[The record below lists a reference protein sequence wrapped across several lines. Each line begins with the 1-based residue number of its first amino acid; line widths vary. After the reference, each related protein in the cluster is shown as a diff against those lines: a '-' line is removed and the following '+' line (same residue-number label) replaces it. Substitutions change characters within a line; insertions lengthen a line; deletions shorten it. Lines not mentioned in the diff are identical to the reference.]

1 MEVWFG
7 LKVSILNTIRFV
19 IQHWHCHWFLWKYE
33 RFKTYHCDQRCKKW
47 RLRAFAPLDA
57 PHQAQPWRLDKSQH
71 WTWHTEKNN
80 VINCAFSAQS
90 GSSFLNNIINCAF
103 SAQSGSRVYS
113 YYQLRLFSTIRVELF
128 KQYYQLRFFST
139 IREPTAILRSCKWSM
154 LGLVHPNFKSTTQ
167 GRTPVPS
174 MEPSHCIMSNCIHKQ
189 PCGGILKIHPG
200 WKHFSCLQEHLLRQ
214 MCTKKLCWR
223 CFCHPSNIFLQT
235 LPMNSFVA
243 ILTT

>member
-1 MEVWFG
+1 MSVSKLTIAIKDVRNGGCEPLRRWMLHIKPSLGVWTNLNIELDT
-7 LKVSILNTIRFV
+7 LK
-19 IQHWHCHWFLWKYE
+19 
-33 RFKTYHCDQRCKKW
+33 
-47 RLRAFAPLDA
+47 
-57 PHQAQPWRLDKSQH
+57 
-71 WTWHTEKNN
+71 KNN

-90 GSSFLNNIINCAF
+90 GSSSLNNIINCAF

-200 WKHFSCLQEHLLRQ
+200 
-214 MCTKKLCWR
+214 
-223 CFCHPSNIFLQT
+223 
-235 LPMNSFVA
+235 
-243 ILTT
+243 